1 MPARKAQRSPK
12 GQGRS
17 RMTSSP
23 SSNDTLARLP
33 DERVDE
39 LARRLK
45 AARIL
50 KSMPHRS
57 RYDVELAAEGAG
69 VHPSTLYRDIGR
81 LEGRGTIEDIAPRGK
96 GWPIDRSKLHP
107 RQDELIDEFLRK
119 EYLTQAKPSL
129 MSISEKIGDA
139 CEAEGLSRPTRA
151 AVIRRRDRISKREIA
166 AKREGAK
173 AAEKH
178 TPRPGRYEV
187 KRPWDVWQIDHTLA
201 DVIIVDR
208 QGRPIGRP
216 WLTVVIDVC
225 TRTIPGFYVGLEPP
239 STIRVATTLD
249 LAVASKGAWLRKHGY
264 DYDYPI
270 EGLMK
275 LLHSDRAKE
284 FASPILVRALKNQGV
299 ETFLRP
305 PGRTRFG
312 GHIERL
318 IGTLMGTCRLL
329 PGATHHSPTA
339 RGDYDSKASARL
351 TLDQLQD
358 YFAHQILG
366 LYHHRVHS
374 ELGVSPID
382 AWRATTAG
390 LAPEHPEDPDAFR
403 LDLLPELPR
412 TIGRQGIQAFNELYH
427 CPEISEAFISGTREI
442 KAKYDPRDLSHLYVH
457 IRGRGYVT
465 VPLSRFRE
473 GPPLTLWLYKASRRG
488 AGEAGKARPHRE
500 TLQRAA
506 AQAEQVIQHAAG
518 RSMQAARQL
527 ERLATARATAG
538 QWVGRSAPVQPDH
551 DDDDW
556 GGAFERGE

>member
-1 MPARKAQRSPK
+1 MPKWIENPANPLGGLS
-12 GQGRS
+12 
-17 RMTSSP
+17 
-23 SSNDTLARLP
+23 
-33 DERVDE
+33 DERLDE
-39 LARRLK
+39 LSRRLK
-45 AARIL
+45 AVRAL
-50 KSMPHRS
+50 ANMPNRS
-57 RYDVELAAEGAG
+57 RYDVELAAEEAG
-69 VHPSTLYRDIGR
+69 VNASTLYRDISR
-81 LEGRGTIEDIAPRGK
+81 LEGRGTIADIAPHGK
-96 GWPIDRSKLHP
+96 GWPQGRSKLHP
-107 RQDELIDEFLRK
+107 RQDELIDEFLRRD
-119 EYLTQAKPSL
+119 YLTQAKPSL
-129 MSISEKIGDA
+129 MSVSEKIGDA
-139 CEAEGLSRPTRA
+139 CEAEGLSRPARA
-151 AVIRRRDRISKREIA
+151 AVIRRRNRISKREIA

-173 AAEKH
+173 VAEKH

-208 QGRPIGRP
+208 DGRPIGRP

-225 TRTIPGFYVGLEPP
+225 TRMIAGFYVGLEPP

-249 LAVASKGAWLRKHGY
+249 LAVAPKGPWLRKHGY
-264 DYDYPI
+264 DYEYPI

-284 FASPILVRALKNQGV
+284 FTSPILVLALKNQGV

-318 IGTLMGTCRLL
+318 IGTLMGKCRLL

-366 LYHHRVHS
+366 DYHHRVHS

-382 AWRATTAG
+382 AWRTATAG
-390 LAPEHPEDPDAFR
+390 MAPEHPDDPDAFR

-412 TIGRQGIQAFNELYH
+412 TIGRQGIQAFNELYY
-427 CPEISEAFISGTREI
+427 CQEIGEAFISGTRDI
-442 KAKYDPRDLSHLYVH
+442 KAKYDPRDLSHLYVQ
-457 IRGRGYVT
+457 IKGRGYVT

-473 GPPLTLWLYKASRRG
+473 GPPLTLWLYKASRRM
-488 AGEAGKARPHRE
+488 AGEAGKVRPHRE
-500 TLQRAA
+500 ILHRAA
-506 AQAEQVIQHAAG
+506 AQAEQVIQNAAG
-518 RSMQAARQL
+518 RSLQAARQL
-527 ERLATARATAG
+527 ERLARARAAAG
-538 QWVGRSAPVQPDH
+538 HWVGRSEPVQPDH

-556 GGAFERGE
+556 GGAFGGGE

>member
-1 MPARKAQRSPK
+1 MSKRIESPANPHAGLS
-12 GQGRS
+12 
-17 RMTSSP
+17 
-23 SSNDTLARLP
+23 
-33 DERVDE
+33 DERIDE
-39 LARRLK
+39 LGRRMK
-45 AARIL
+45 AARAL
-50 KSMPHRS
+50 ANMPNRS
-57 RYDVELAAEGAG
+57 RYDVELAAEEAG
-69 VHPSTLYRDIGR
+69 VHASTLYRDIGR
-81 LEGRGTIEDIAPRGK
+81 LQGRGTIEDIAPRGK
-96 GWPIDRSKLHP
+96 GWPAGRSKLHP
-107 RQDELIDEFLRK
+107 RQDELIDQFLRRD
-119 EYLTQAKPSL
+119 YLTQAKRSL
-129 MSISEKIGDA
+129 TSVWKRVGDA
-139 CEAEGLSRPTRA
+139 CEAEDLSRPARA
-151 AVIRRRDRISKREIA
+151 AVIRRRDRISRREVA

-201 DVIIVDR
+201 DVIVVDR
-208 QGRPIGRP
+208 ERRPIGRP

-225 TRTIPGFYVGLEPP
+225 TRMIAGFYVGLEPP

-249 LAVASKGAWLRKHGY
+249 LAVAPKGPWLRRHGY
-264 DYDYPI
+264 DYDCPV

-284 FASPILVRALKNQGV
+284 FTTPVLVRALKNQGV

-366 LYHHRVHS
+366 VYHHQVHS

-382 AWRATTAG
+382 AWRAATVNM
-390 LAPEHPEDPDAFR
+390 APEHPEDADAFR

-412 TIGRQGIQAFNELYH
+412 TIGRQGIQAFNELYY
-427 CPEISEAFISGTREI
+427 CQEIGEAFISGTREI
-442 KAKYDPRDLSHLYVH
+442 KAKYDPRDLSQLHVQV
-457 IRGRGYVT
+457 RGRGYVT
-465 VPLSRFRE
+465 VPLSRVRE
-473 GPPLTLWLYKASRRG
+473 GAPLTLWLYKASRRM
-488 AGEAGKARPHRE
+488 AGEVGKARPHRE

-506 AQAEQVIQHAAG
+506 AQAERIIQEAAG
-518 RSMQAARQL
+518 RSTQAARQL
-527 ERLATARATAG
+527 ERLERARATAG
-538 QWVGRSAPVQPDH
+538 HWVGRSAPAQPDR

-556 GGAFERGE
+556 GGAFGGGE

>member
-1 MPARKAQRSPK
+1 MAHS
-12 GQGRS
+12 S
-17 RMTSSP
+17 RNPPLEHLSEEQV
-23 SSNDTLARLP
+23 DQFHHRLRLARL
-33 DERVDE
+33 
-39 LARRLK
+39 
-45 AARIL
+45 L
-50 KSMPHRS
+50 KSMPNRS
-57 RYDVELAAEGAG
+57 RYDVELAAAEAG
-69 VHPSTLYRDIGR
+69 VHASTLYRDIAR
-81 LEGRGTIEDIAPRGK
+81 LEGRGTIEDIAPHGN
-96 GWPIDRSKLHP
+96 GWPEGRSKLHP
-107 RQDELIDEFLRK
+107 RQDELIDQFLRRD
-119 EYLTQAKPSL
+119 YLVQAKPSL
-129 MSISEKIGDA
+129 MSVWEKIGDA

-151 AVIRRRDRISKREIA
+151 AVIKRRNRVSKREIA

-201 DVIIVDR
+201 DVIILDR
-208 QGRPIGRP
+208 EGRPIGRP

-225 TRTIPGFYVGLEPP
+225 TRMIAGFYVGLEPP
-239 STIRVATTLD
+239 STIRVATALD
-249 LAVASKGAWLRKHGY
+249 LAVAPKGTWLRRHGY

-284 FASPILVRALKNQGV
+284 FTTPVLVRALNNQGV
-299 ETFLRP
+299 DTFLRP

-318 IGTLMGTCRLL
+318 IGTLMGNCKLL
-329 PGATHHSPTA
+329 PGATHRSPTA

-366 LYHHRVHS
+366 IYHHRVHS
-374 ELGVSPID
+374 ALGVSPID
-382 AWRATTAG
+382 AWRAATVG
-390 LAPEHPEDPDAFR
+390 MAPEHPEDPDAFR

-412 TIGRQGIQAFNELYH
+412 TIGRQGIKAFNELYY
-427 CPEISEAFISGTREI
+427 CDEIGEAFISGTREI

-457 IRGRGYVT
+457 VRGIGYIT
-465 VPLSRFRE
+465 VPLSRFRD
-473 GPPLTLWLYKASRRG
+473 GPPLTLWLYKASHRG
-488 AGEAGKARPHRE
+488 AGEAGKVHPHRE
-500 TLQRAA
+500 TLQHAA
-506 AQAEQVIQHAAG
+506 AQAERIIQEAAG

-527 ERLATARATAG
+527 ERLDRARATAG
-538 QWVGRSAPVQPDH
+538 HWVGRSVPIQPDH

-556 GGAFERGE
+556 GGAFGGGQ

>member
-1 MPARKAQRSPK
+1 
-12 GQGRS
+12 
-17 RMTSSP
+17 MTSSS
-23 SSNDTLARLP
+23 SSNGPLVNLP

-45 AARIL
+45 AARAL
-50 KSMPHRS
+50 KDMPHRS
-57 RYDVELAAEGAG
+57 RYDVELAAEEAG
-69 VHPSTLYRDIGR
+69 VHASTLYRDIGR
-81 LEGRGTIEDIAPRGK
+81 LEGRGTIEDIAPHGK
-96 GWPIDRSKLHP
+96 GWPEGRSRLHP
-107 RQDELIDEFLRK
+107 RQDELIDEFLRRD
-119 EYLTQAKPSL
+119 YLTQAKPSL
-129 MSISEKIGDA
+129 VSVWKKIGDA
-139 CEAEGLSRPTRA
+139 CEAEGLSEPTRA
-151 AVIRRRDRISKREIA
+151 TVSRRRNRISNREIA
-166 AKREGAK
+166 ARREGAK

-178 TPRPGRYEV
+178 TPRRGHYEV

-225 TRTIPGFYVGLEPP
+225 TRMIAGFYVGLEPP
-239 STIRVATTLD
+239 SAIRVATTLD
-249 LAVASKGAWLRKHGY
+249 LAVAPKGPWLKKHGY

-284 FASPILVRALKNQGV
+284 FASPILVRGLKNQGV

-366 LYHHRVHS
+366 IYHHRVHS

-382 AWRATTAG
+382 AWRAATVG
-390 LAPEHPEDPDAFR
+390 QSPEHPEDPDAFR

-412 TIGRQGIQAFNELYH
+412 TIGRQGIQAFNELYY
-427 CPEISEAFISGTREI
+427 CQEIGEAFISGTREI
-442 KAKYDPRDLSHLYVH
+442 KAKYDPRDLSHLYVQV
-457 IRGRGYVT
+457 RGRGYVT

-473 GPPLTLWLYKASRRG
+473 GPTLTLWLYKASRRMV
-488 AGEAGKARPHRE
+488 GEVDKARPHRE
-500 TLQRAA
+500 TLQRATA
-506 AQAEQVIQHAAG
+506 RAEQIIQDAAG
-518 RSMQAARQL
+518 RSTQAARQL
-527 ERLATARATAG
+527 ERLDRARATAG
-538 QWVGRSAPVQPDH
+538 RWVGGSAPVQPDH

-556 GGAFERGE
+556 GGAFGGRE

>member
-1 MPARKAQRSPK
+1 MPKWIERPANP
-12 GQGRS
+12 
-17 RMTSSP
+17 
-23 SSNDTLARLP
+23 LAELS
-33 DERVDE
+33 DERLGE
-39 LARRLK
+39 LGRRLK
-45 AARIL
+45 AARAL
-50 KSMPHRS
+50 ANMPNRS
-57 RYDVELAAEGAG
+57 RYDVEIVAEEAG
-69 VHPSTLYRDIGR
+69 VHASTLYRDIHR
-81 LEGRGTIEDIAPRGK
+81 LVGRGTIEDIAPHGK
-96 GWPIDRSKLHP
+96 GWPEGRSKLHP
-107 RQDELIDEFLRK
+107 RQDELIEQFLRK
-119 EYLTQAKPSL
+119 DYLTQAQPSL
-129 MSISEKIGDA
+129 VSIWEKIGDA

-151 AVIRRRDRISKREIA
+151 AVIKRRDRISKREIA

-178 TPRPGRYEV
+178 TPRPRRYEV
-187 KRPWDVWQIDHTLA
+187 ERPWNVWQIDHTLA

-208 QGRPIGRP
+208 EGRPIGRP

-225 TRTIPGFYVGLEPP
+225 TRMIAGFYVGLEPP

-249 LAVASKGAWLRKHGY
+249 LAVAPKGPWLRKHGY
-264 DYDYPI
+264 DYDCPV

-284 FASPILVRALKNQGV
+284 FTTPVLVRALKNQGV
-299 ETFLRP
+299 EMFLRP

-318 IGTLMGTCRLL
+318 IGTLMGNCRLL

-366 LYHHRVHS
+366 VYHHRVHS

-382 AWRATTAG
+382 AWRTATAG
-390 LAPEHPEDPDAFR
+390 MAPEHPKDPDAFR

-412 TIGRQGIQAFNELYH
+412 TIGRQGIQAFNELYY
-427 CPEISEAFISGTREI
+427 CQEIGEAFISGTRQV
-442 KAKYDPRDLSHLYVH
+442 KAKYDPRDLSHLYVQV
-457 IRGRGYVT
+457 RGGSYVT

-473 GPPLTLWLYKASRRG
+473 GAPLTLWLYKASRRA
-488 AGEAGKARPHRE
+488 AGEVGKARPHRE

-506 AQAEQVIQHAAG
+506 EHVEQIIQGAAG

-527 ERLATARATAG
+527 ERLDRARATAR
-538 QWVGRSAPVQPDH
+538 QWVGRSAPVQPNR

-556 GGAFERGE
+556 GGAFGGGE